1 MTRRSAIAIIGGVIL
16 LALVLWL
23 ARGGPEEAPVASDS
37 EASTETLEVTVDS
50 GDLAAVAIYF
60 PDENGLLSAEE
71 RSLAAWTT
79 PEGGAERVLEA
90 LLAGPE
96 NERLFSPLPAEVTLG
111 PVHLT
116 PQSVLYVD
124 LVSKTLSAPP
134 TTGSQMEM
142 MTVYSLVNTLM
153 LAIPEI
159 ESVVLL
165 WNGRQPPSFG
175 GHVDTSLPLRTDRD
189 LIRTRR

>member
-1 MTRRSAIAIIGGVIL
+1 MTRRGAIAIIAGVLL

-23 ARGGPEEAPVASDS
+23 ARSGPEEAPLTSD
-37 EASTETLEVTVDS
+37 AAGSTKILEISADPSDVS
-50 GDLAAVAIYF
+50 AVAIYF
-60 PDENGLLSAEE
+60 PDDNGLLSAEE
-71 RSLAAWTT
+71 RSVANWTT
-79 PEGGAERVLEA
+79 AETGARRVLET
-90 LLAGPE
+90 LIAGPE
-96 NERLFSPLPAEVTLG
+96 SELLFAPLPAEVTLG
-111 PVHLT
+111 PVHLS
-116 PQSVLYVD
+116 PDSVLYVD

-134 TTGSQMEM
+134 TTGSQMELM
-142 MTVYSLVNTLM
+142 SVYSLVNTLM

-175 GHVDTSLPLRTDRD
+175 GHVDTSLPLRVDRD